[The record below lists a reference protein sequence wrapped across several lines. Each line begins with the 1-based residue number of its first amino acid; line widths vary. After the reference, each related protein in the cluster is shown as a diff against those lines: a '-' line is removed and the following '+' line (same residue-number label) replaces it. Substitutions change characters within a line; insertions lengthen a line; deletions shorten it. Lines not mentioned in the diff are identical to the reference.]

1 MKIEK
6 LYETYELEKDPFY
19 LEVEREY
26 KNERYIDDFKSILR
40 RVQIID
46 QHPIATETIMRRA
59 FLTKFIGEGLC
70 LDVRYAS
77 SLLLLCVPYITA
89 DALVRLDMYEN
100 PNLARTYL
108 SYYQKSSKH
117 TKGILKSFETG
128 YDRIRKAFSL
138 TPEGRQDL
146 LLDLPKEYQEKYLQT
161 SDNSGSSSNVH
172 DAFCCNFYYFLLSD
186 SNFPFF
192 RWYSVPFFE
201 EGKKFGEIIEN
212 MPIIPGLTPAMKS
225 GLRPDAFVKTLET
238 TPKFLFVEQDLNT
251 ERASRIKDKLDKYGK
266 LFLNQTPDE
275 RKNST
280 IVFSVY
286 AESDRKKKQKGK
298 KKGKSLTK
306 LRKEL
311 DFLHLYLYEI
321 LPKQVSAKM
330 ITVSFASESI
340 FDIINKF
347 TGVKKN
353 EYFNNFIAVQEMI
366 DHYREKYP
374 KEESVDKLYEYCESM
389 VDSVAEETREGRLKA
404 DTKIF
409 NTRKEVMRAAAA
421 ESSLTTY
428 FTAGVRLLVLETL
441 KPEEFNHVMLA
452 DHKDDVLE
460 NVLLPVL
467 EEKLELKEEN
477 RVILP
482 EIQITSNVMLKNCC
496 QYKEEY
502 ETYNIAI
509 ENISADLSAWYRLKH
524 FVEQVEHYSD
534 TIYIVVLA
542 SSMDEIKNFNNTVY
556 ENSTIGERYDEKR
569 GTGIQFIY
577 MCYDSADFTYQ
588 EPFVFDE
595 NNVICYL

>member
-6 LYETYELEKDPFY
+6 LYETYEIEKDPFY
-19 LEVEREY
+19 QEVEREY
-26 KNERYIDDFKSILR
+26 KNERYIEDFKSILR

-117 TKGILKSFETG
+117 TKGILKSFDTG
-128 YDRIRKAFSL
+128 YDRIRKVFTL

-192 RWYSVPFFE
+192 RWYSIPFFE
-201 EGKKFGEIIEN
+201 EEKKFGEIIEN
-212 MPIIPGLTPAMKS
+212 MPIIPRLTPAKKS
-225 GLRPDAFVKTLET
+225 GLRPDAFVQTLET

-251 ERASRIKDKLDKYGK
+251 ERASRIKDKLDNYGK

-280 IVFSVY
+280 IVFSIY
-286 AESDRKKKQKGK
+286 AESDRMKKQKGK

-321 LPKQVSAKM
+321 LPKQVTNKP
-330 ITVSFASESI
+330 ITVSSARETI
-340 FDIINKF
+340 YDIINKF
-347 TGVKKN
+347 IGVKKN
-353 EYFNNFIAVQEMI
+353 EYFNNFIVVQEMI
-366 DHYREKYP
+366 EKYRDEYP
-374 KEESVDKLYEYCESM
+374 NEESIDKLYEYCEDM
-389 VDSVAEETREGRLKA
+389 VDAVAAETREERIMA

-409 NTRKEVMRAAAA
+409 NKRKEVLRAAAA

-441 KPEEFNHVMLA
+441 NPSEFNHVLLA
-452 DHKDDVLE
+452 EHKDDVLE
-460 NVLLPVL
+460 NVLLSIL
-467 EEKLELKEEN
+467 EDKLELKKEN

-482 EIQITSNVMLKNCC
+482 EIQIESNVMLKNCC

-509 ENISADLSAWYRLKH
+509 ENISVDLSAWYRLKH

-534 TIYIVVLA
+534 TIYVVVLA
-542 SSMDEIKNFNNTVY
+542 SNIEEIKNFNNTLY
-556 ENSTIGERYDEKR
+556 DDSTIGERYEEKK
-569 GTGIQFIY
+569 GTGVQFVY
-577 MCYDSADFTYQ
+577 MCYDSTNFAYQ
-588 EPFVFDE
+588 EPFVIDE
-595 NNVICYL
+595 NNVVCYL